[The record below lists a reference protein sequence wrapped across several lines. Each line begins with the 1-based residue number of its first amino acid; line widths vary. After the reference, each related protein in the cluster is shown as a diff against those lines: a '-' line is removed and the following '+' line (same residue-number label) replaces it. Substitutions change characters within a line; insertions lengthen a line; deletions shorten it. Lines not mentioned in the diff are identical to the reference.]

1 MENAM
6 DGKQLLIKSHVD
18 VLAVQGI
25 NYNLPLMAKLQSQLR
40 FSKYLTKHAGYKPSW
55 HSGFQPFGLYNEL
68 RLERDPPEGPIPH
81 LEACLCVL
89 LSIVPLAIANVL
101 EDEAKF
107 SQATATGYF
116 DLLYPPASVV
126 DAANSAARKAASFI
140 SSGKNERNI
149 VGGGSHADT
158 SIRAGANMR
167 HLIVEAC
174 VARNL
179 VDTSAYF
186 WPGYVSASIISL
198 SDSLLVEISPWSTFM
213 EGAPLNA
220 SLINSPIKTPASS
233 LEEIEKLYY
242 IALNGSEE
250 EKSAAAKILC
260 GASVS
265 RGWNIQEHVV
275 HFVVKLLSPPVPPSY
290 TGPGSHLIDYMS
302 LLSALLFGASAIN
315 TVHILSL
322 HENKL
327 QQKSQINLQ
336 NRKKKSHHKKIS
348 GFQLLISFSKQFA
361 PGSSSKVLI
370 TFADSRIRVV
380 DGIDLVHKFKEN
392 YQNSLC
398 NEVCSYEHV
407 IFLSVDSYTM

>member
-6 DGKQLLIKSHVD
+6 DGKQLLIKSAVD
-18 VLAVQGI
+18 VLAESI
-25 NYNLPLMAKLQSQLR
+25 KTLQVFNQ
-40 FSKYLTKHAGYKPSW
+40 ASW
-55 HSGFQPFGLYNEL
+55 LETFLVLWLSALQ
-68 RLERDPPEGPIPH
+68 LERDPLEGPIPH
-81 LEACLCVL
+81 LEARLCVL

-101 EDEAKF
+101 GHF
-107 SQATATGYF
+107 SS
-116 DLLYPPASVV
+116 LLYPHASVV
-126 DAANSAARKAASFI
+126 DAANTAARKAASFI

-149 VGGGSHADT
+149 VGGGSHVDT

-179 VDTSAYF
+179 VDTLAYF

-220 SLINSPIKTPASS
+220 SLINSLIKTPASS
-233 LEEIEKLYY
+233 LAEIEKLYY

-260 GASVS
+260 GASTHLE
-265 RGWNIQEHVV
+265 EHVV

-290 TGPGSHLIDYMS
+290 TGPGSHLIDDMS
-302 LLSALLFGASAIN
+302 MLSALLFGASAIN

-322 HENKL
+322 HVHSNW
-327 QQKSQINLQ
+327 
-336 NRKKKSHHKKIS
+336 
-348 GFQLLISFSKQFA
+348 
-361 PGSSSKVLI
+361 
-370 TFADSRIRVV
+370 
-380 DGIDLVHKFKEN
+380 GIA
-392 YQNSLC
+392 
-398 NEVCSYEHV
+398 
-407 IFLSVDSYTM
+407 T

>member
-1 MENAM
+1 
-6 DGKQLLIKSHVD
+6 
-18 VLAVQGI
+18 
-25 NYNLPLMAKLQSQLR
+25 
-40 FSKYLTKHAGYKPSW
+40 
-55 HSGFQPFGLYNEL
+55 
-68 RLERDPPEGPIPH
+68 
-81 LEACLCVL
+81 
-89 LSIVPLAIANVL
+89 
-101 EDEAKF
+101 
-107 SQATATGYF
+107 
-116 DLLYPPASVV
+116 
-126 DAANSAARKAASFI
+126 
-140 SSGKNERNI
+140 
-149 VGGGSHADT
+149 
-158 SIRAGANMR
+158 MR

-322 HENKL
+322 HGMRISCNKKA
-327 QQKSQINLQ
+327 KSICRTGRRNLIT
-336 NRKKKSHHKKIS
+336 RKSLVS
-348 GFQLLISFSKQFA
+348 
-361 PGSSSKVLI
+361 SSSKVLI